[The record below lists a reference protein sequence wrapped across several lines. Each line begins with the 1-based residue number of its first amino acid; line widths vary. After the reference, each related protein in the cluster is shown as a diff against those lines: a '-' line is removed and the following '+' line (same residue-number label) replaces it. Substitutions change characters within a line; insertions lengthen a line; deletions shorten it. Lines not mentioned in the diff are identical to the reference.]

1 MSSAIHVPIIAKD
14 NASGTIVKVQ
24 NQIKQFDVR
33 VKEASESTM
42 RYGKSVSGVSRGQS
56 RLSQITQQAGY
67 QFGDMAV
74 QIGGGTNA
82 LQAFG
87 QQGSQL
93 LGIFGATGA
102 VLGAVV
108 AIVSAAGVAYMKS
121 GEAVR
126 SFSDEVDDLN
136 TLITTANGITGTASE
151 RYERLRKKY
160 GTVTETVK
168 KLANAEVALVKIRL
182 EKSFLKTRDALTKMG
197 DRFVQTNREIDELK
211 SGVIGFN
218 TQSVTLANDIVRL
231 SKEFGIS
238 SEAVKKLG
246 VAFKEFGE
254 LEKASDAS
262 KKAAEILELLKGSE
276 TEAARLSVLKL
287 KEALV
292 EMGLST
298 AELERILQV
307 MNENAGVIEQ
317 TTVATNVLGDVF
329 GATTEEADGLAQS
342 IASSMGDSFS
352 SVVKG
357 TKSVSE
363 AFKNMAAQIIDQL
376 FQVLIVQRLVGTVGT
391 GTTAGTGLAG
401 FFSGTLAPRA
411 GGGQVTGGRSYLVGE
426 RGAEM
431 FTPSRSGYI
440 IPNNQMGGGV
450 NVTNNLTINSDN
462 ASAVRSEV
470 LSMLPMIKE
479 ASKSAVLEAS
489 RRGGSYANSFGN

>member
-42 RYGKSVSGVSRGQS
+42 RYGRSIGGATKGTGAMTQ
-56 RLSQITQQAGY
+56 RLQQAGY
-67 QFGDMAV
+67 QVGDFAV
-74 QIGGGTNA
+74 QVGGGTNA

-93 LGIFGATGA
+93 LGVFGAQGA
-102 VLGAVV
+102 ILGAVV
-108 AIVSAAGVAYMKS
+108 AIVAAVGTAYMKS

-126 SFSDEVDDLN
+126 SFSDEVEDLN

-231 SKEFGIS
+231 ANEFGIS

-276 TEAARLSVLKL
+276 TEAARLSVLEL

-307 MNENAGVIEQ
+307 MNENAGVIEK
-317 TTVATNVLGDVF
+317 TSVATNRLGEVF
-329 GATTEEADGLAQS
+329 GASVTEAEALGQS
-342 IASSMGDSFS
+342 ISGSIGAGFKEIIKGTS
-352 SVVKG
+352 SV
-357 TKSVSE
+357 E
-363 AFKNMAAQIIDQL
+363 DAFKKMAANIIDQL
-376 FQVLIVQRLVGTVGT
+376 LDVLVIQRLVGSVAGEDGT
-391 GTTAGTGLAG
+391 GGTGIAG
-401 FFSGTLAPRA
+401 FFTNKRQM
-411 GGGQVTGGRSYLVGE
+411 GGQVTTGQSYLVGE
-426 RGAEM
+426 AGAEL
-431 FTPSRSGYI
+431 FTPSRNGYI
-440 IPNNQMGGGV
+440 IPNNQMQGGGATV
-450 NVTNNLTINSDN
+450 VQNINVSTGVSQT
-462 ASAVRSEV
+462 VRAEITQ
-470 LSMLPMIKE
+470 LMPQIAE
-479 ASKSAVLEAS
+479 ASKAAVLDA
-489 RRGGSYANSFGN
+489 RKRGGSFSRAF